1 VEKDEDIAF
10 EGLFRSSDDS
20 PYDSLNVGFSVANIA
35 VFLFAYGSLVLFVF
49 NCLLEAGKRKSFR
62 VRVQVL

>member
-1 VEKDEDIAF
+1 MWKKTKTLLSKAF
-10 EGLFRSSDDS
+10 SGPHLDDS

-35 VFLFAYGSLVLFVF
+35 VFLFAYGSKVKFVF

-62 VRVQVL
+62 VRVL